1 MAFVKLD
8 TGILNSSVWV
18 DLETRNV
25 FLTALLMATP
35 YEAREELPQLAV
47 DSLKPTGWKVPPGWY
62 GLAEAASVGIVRQA
76 GVDQAR
82 GLEALA
88 RMGEPEDCSRSQEFE
103 GRRIVRVN
111 GGFLVLNFMHY
122 REKDHGAAERQ
133 RRYRERK
140 RQLAAVV
147 RQPTGFD
154 DEELRLGRMAIRERG
169 DEP

>member
-18 DLETRNV
+18 DLDARNV

-35 YEAREELPQLAV
+35 YEVCEELPQLSV
-47 DSLKPTGWKVPPGWY
+47 DTMEPTGWKVPPGWY
-62 GLAEAASVGIVRQA
+62 GLAEAAGVGIVRQA
-76 GVDQAR
+76 GVDQVR

-88 RMGEPEDCSRSQEFE
+88 RMGEPEKWSRSQEFG

-111 GGFLVLNFMHY
+111 GGFIVLNFMHY
-122 REKDHGAAERQ
+122 RDKDHGAADRQ

-140 RQLAAVV
+140 RHHVAPGMTSAAF
-147 RQPTGFD
+147 TE
-154 DEELRLGRMAIRERG
+154 EELRLGRMAIRERP
-169 DEP
+169 DE

>member
-1 MAFVKLD
+1 MKLD

-35 YEAREELPQLAV
+35 YEVREELPQLAV

-88 RMGEPEDCSRSQEFE
+88 RMGEPEECSRSQEFE

-133 RRYRERK
+133 RRYRDRK
-140 RQLAAVV
+140 RQLS
-147 RQPTGFD
+147 QPRPVGAFTE
-154 DEELRLGRMAIRERG
+154 EELRLGRMASLERG

>member
-35 YEAREELPQLAV
+35 YELREETPQLAV
-47 DSLKPTGWKVPPGWY
+47 DSLKPTGWMVPPGWY

-88 RMGEPEDCSRSQEFE
+88 RMGEPEEWSRSQEFG

-111 GGFLVLNFMHY
+111 SGFIVLNFMHY
-122 REKDHGAAERQ
+122 RDKNHGAADRQ
-133 RRYRERK
+133 RRYRDRK
-140 RQLAAVV
+140 RERSA
-147 RQPTGFD
+147 QPRPDGAFTE
-154 DEELRLGRMAIRERG
+154 EELQLGRMAVRERN
-169 DEP
+169 DES